1 MSSTWKLTVRTVSL
15 SILLGFGAGVL
26 GTALTSSYLSDY
38 ALTLGQLT
46 SPDRLSEELPRSAP
60 STYADA
66 VREVSESVLPG
77 VAQLYASA
85 SSSEPYGS
93 GAVMT
98 SDGWIATSKEYAPPP
113 SSTVAVV
120 GGKQYAV
127 TEIAADASTTVVFL
141 KVEASNLPVFA
152 FGSGFDL
159 VPGEQVFVPTSS
171 RSLFVETVVESRWP
185 SGAIPSDVPQRRVYV
200 ENPLLG
206 NYQGAP
212 VANTRGELVGLVL
225 GSGAGFTSV
234 LPIDGILPVFNA
246 ILREGEATRAALG
259 VYSIDL
265 SRTLGLTDEQTL
277 GLTQGAL
284 LSGATSVK
292 KGSAA
297 AAAGLVPG
305 DVIVSVDGVPVDA
318 HRSLDELV
326 VTHAPGDVLTLRVAS
341 EAGEREVRVTLGS
354 L

>member
-1 MSSTWKLTVRTVSL
+1 MSSTWKLTVRTVAI

-38 ALTLGQLT
+38 ALTLGQLS
-46 SPDRLSEELPRSAP
+46 SPDRLSEELPRSSP

-66 VREVSESVLPG
+66 VREVTESVLPG

-85 SSSEPYGS
+85 SATEPFGS
-93 GAVMT
+93 GAILT
-98 SDGWIATSKEYAPPP
+98 SDGWIVTSKEYAPAPA
-113 SSTVAVV
+113 STIAVI
-120 GGKQYAV
+120 GGKSYAV
-127 TEIAADASTTVVFL
+127 ADMVEDASTTVVFL
-141 KVEASNLPVFA
+141 KVDAANLPVFA

-159 VPGEQVFVPTSS
+159 VPGEQVFIPTSS

-185 SGAIPSDVPQRRVYV
+185 SGAIPSDAPQRRVMI

-206 NYQGAP
+206 TYQGAP
-212 VANTRGELVGLVL
+212 VANVRGELVGLVL

-246 ILREGEATRAALG
+246 TLRSGEATRAALG
-259 VYSIDL
+259 VYSTDI
-265 SRTLGLTDEQTL
+265 SRNLGLTEEQTL

-284 LSGATSVK
+284 LSGASSVK

-297 AAAGLVPG
+297 AAAGLASG
-305 DVIVSVDGVPVDA
+305 DIIVSVDGTPIDA

-326 VTHAPGDVLTLRVAS
+326 VTHAPGDVLTLRVVS
-341 EAGEREVRVTLGS
+341 ESGEREVRVTLGS